1 MTNLKQV
8 NNQEFLNE
16 LRERIQ
22 ANQLNQAE
30 ISQLLEKEVW
40 KKGYQEAAQDEK
52 RWKEAKE
59 WEVTQMSDWVRREN
73 ERKNN

>member
-1 MTNLKQV
+1 MTNLKQA

-30 ISQLLEKEVW
+30 ISQLLEKE
-40 KKGYQEAAQDEK
+40 YE
-52 RWKEAKE
+52 
-59 WEVTQMSDWVRREN
+59 
-73 ERKNN
+73 